1 MLHVAVLC
9 CFLLQV
15 LSFAAAKALMK
26 DEEFLEPVYNYWVK
40 KHKNNNCVNR
50 LILQLK
56 SEKKDAQS
64 PNDPYVAFRR
74 RIEKMQT
81 RKVQYNT
88 IQYNTIQYNTL
99 YNTIQYIIQ
108 YIIQYNT
115 LYNTIQ
121 YNTILL
127 AHRVSRIT
135 IIFIIFKPFIF
146 LLSMWYLNLEIL

>member
-88 IQYNTIQYNTL
+88 IQYNTIQYNT
-99 YNTIQYIIQ
+99 
-108 YIIQYNT
+108 
-115 LYNTIQ
+115 IQ

-146 LLSMWYLNLEIL
+146 LLSM

>member
-88 IQYNTIQYNTL
+88 IY
-99 YNTIQYIIQ
+99 
-108 YIIQYNT
+108 
-115 LYNTIQ
+115 
-121 YNTILL
+121 
-127 AHRVSRIT
+127 V
-135 IIFIIFKPFIF
+135 
-146 LLSMWYLNLEIL
+146 